1 MVMSLG
7 TISASIN
14 LDISGLSGS
23 ASKVASIFNGMSS
36 LGKDAFSGF
45 DSAVDSVG
53 KRIDSLRGTK
63 IDIDTGGATGSLQG
77 VATAADD
84 VTSSIKAASGT
95 SFDVE
100 TGAAVAS
107 LSQVDSAAQSA
118 TSAVQAA
125 SGTSFSIETGSAIGD
140 LAQVS
145 AAAQDVGSA
154 VTAASGVVFGLQASE
169 ALSGL
174 QQVASAAQ
182 DAASAIQ
189 AAGGSSF
196 DINTSDALGQ
206 LSAIGTAAQSLSAE
220 LQSVSGQTIAISVT
234 RDQIDA
240 ALNAVT
246 ELRAATGQGMTAAIS
261 ISGIG
266 ELESATTAATQT
278 REAIGD
284 ISSAAPS
291 IDFSGTVSQLN
302 DATTAAEQL
311 KGILSGLGSIGLGA
325 GFAGLLLGPIIEGI
339 RGATQLEQSFKN
351 VEVALGNVTKTDLG
365 RLESSIKNI
374 GSATQYSAKE
384 IANVAE
390 ELAKAGYT
398 VTDMIDGKML
408 PAVANL
414 ASATG
419 TDLNTAVTA
428 VVQAMATWSPS
439 LVDASIAMTDA
450 GRAAD
455 ILTVAANSSSA
466 DIQDIIAG
474 MRNLGPVAAGLGI
487 SFDTAAAAISV
498 FTNFGIKGADAGVSL
513 ARGLSNLS
521 TPTAEAAI
529 KMKELGISIFDAQ
542 GKFVGLE
549 SVFGQM
555 SNALRGMSQEQ
566 QFTTI
571 GLLLG
576 AEAQDV
582 YSIAVQQGVDPLN
595 AIVAAMQQQGV
606 ASEQAAAR
614 TQTLSGAMQRLQEA
628 TSTALAGMAGGFV
641 GPLTFIASTID
652 VLVSTFGNLPSAILQ
667 PIGAMAGFVG
677 GAIALVSTI
686 NLARTAIGLMGTS
699 IGQLTGIS
707 KAISLLKGLQVAF
720 AETAL
725 GARALA
731 IATGPI
737 GIALLAIGVVAG
749 VIGTIWLKNKQS
761 AQEAAKAFAEMTAA
775 IQKNDDA
782 IGGKRA
788 AGMTKLADDMEKATT
803 MIRKAVADVSKS
815 LEESQKDF
823 TNLIANG
830 SAQDLGKFFDTVWGK
845 AALEWGKSSKLISDT
860 TYDVLSKGTV
870 EGINQASPVI
880 QGEASMLM
888 TEFYKSFK
896 PSPGDITALE
906 GSLDPVYKLLEN
918 PNIDPDKVWTGLGDI
933 ISKNIVDGKVDIQGA
948 TASINEWVTSMNTA
962 AGAATL
968 MKDNLSS
975 LTSGQIDFTASIDR
989 LRLNG
994 NDSMANDLEA
1004 VSSSIVDLS
1013 GKYAEF
1019 GDAQKRIMDAVGT
1032 GNIDVPRLNGEL
1044 TNLKMLYD
1052 TGAISADQYGKVLLG
1067 ISLDT
1072 NFYAKATDD
1081 AWTSQEKLNKQ
1092 MQDNVKYA
1100 KESAT
1105 AYDEINRARTG
1116 EHATRYLAENLFP
1129 TGRESIVKQLTDAI
1143 AAGDTTA
1150 ITSLTADLAKL
1161 NDQAETTG
1169 AAMTKL
1175 NDALHAKDMTAFD
1188 PAGQADFVN
1197 QLEAQTKAAEE
1208 FKTNMEAMGGVY
1220 QRVRDAQNAAYSDM
1234 IAKTLEY
1241 QGIESNLG
1249 TQIMAGHGT
1258 AAMQVAAGMQQTT
1271 SALETS
1277 KRVIIDNT
1285 DAIASNA
1292 QGLSDWSTKLIGARG
1307 EYAAVDDMLSNGMIT
1322 LEEYNAAQKAQVN
1335 IMMNASGIA
1344 FDMQV
1349 IQAKQAPILAGLID
1363 QQHVYVDQLRELPA
1377 AQQLV
1382 ALGWMDAGEAAKAS
1396 GIQATVAAAANG
1408 DLGASGKAM
1417 TQSMIEGAVAA
1428 DPIIGKMLED
1438 MGLISI
1444 GADGTITV
1452 NFDSAQGAMSDID
1465 KLTQS
1470 VDRLIEVLG
1479 GVPPLHLDTSQ
1490 IRAAMPALQAAFG
1503 DAVGPQSPIQLGA
1516 AALKKT
1522 LAEIGTTSVSPKVG
1536 VQGTD
1541 AASSAVKQIHD
1552 TMLNLNGETASPKV
1566 TVEGGPEAEGQT
1578 SNVSD
1583 ALLNLAGVH
1592 ATPKVEVQGG
1602 PEAESQTT
1610 NVSDALG
1617 QFDGINASAGVSVN
1631 DQASRPLRDIH
1642 QQINDIPP
1650 TKTVTINIV
1659 AVGAGAVDSAISAA
1673 GKAAGAVRN
1682 QSPQAGAIDNKT
1694 VTTTINAIDN
1704 ASAVINGVKSLLTSI
1719 PGSTS
1724 VTINAN
1730 TAAAIGLI
1738 QAVSNAMT
1746 GLTVSKTI
1754 TITANAATALSNISS
1769 ITEKVT
1775 ALADKSITLTVNTTL
1790 VDTTGL
1796 LAGFSTAGGGAAAL
1810 EEKSIT
1816 LAINTTLNDTTG
1828 LLAGFSTASGGGA
1841 ALEEKSITIT
1851 VNTTLND
1858 PTGLLGGVSTAG
1870 GAAASLSR
1878 TMTVTVTANDPRGL
1892 LDSAVSGLPGLN
1904 APSSNMTRTMSI
1916 TVISNDPRGLL
1927 DSAIAAPMTRT
1938 MNINVI
1944 ANDPRGLLDTP
1955 LAGLPGLGDA
1965 GGQTRTITF
1974 NAVDNTS
1981 ATAATVAAAITA
1993 IPLSASVMLSE
2004 FGSGTVIA
2012 GANGATSAI
2021 QVIPTSWTTMF
2032 SEFGAA
2038 TVTAGADGATTAISG
2053 IPTSWSTSFS
2063 ESGSGNVIGAA
2074 NGITNAVNSVPSGKT
2089 ISFNIVTTGSI
2100 PRFAKGGMIPAETTV
2115 ARLAERGPELFRT
2128 PSGSYGMAMDDALY
2142 PMTPGARV
2150 YTAAQTKRML
2160 RTWDGPAYA
2169 DGGYVSRPTP
2179 PRVSASS
2186 SVSLSGGLLATVNG
2200 IVSGVQ
2206 STLQSGMQAA
2216 TSTIQTST
2224 TAWPTIVG
2232 AQQNPMADAGTMVG
2246 TSMSEG
2252 AAAGIA
2258 GAGWSV
2264 SNAAVSVVDAAIA
2277 AANAAAGIAS
2287 PSTEMIPVGEYMDAG
2302 LAQGIS
2308 NGQSAVVD
2316 AAVSVAQAA
2325 IDAYASTMKN
2335 GWTNVGDGSWQSG
2348 STGVV
2353 QKGILAEDGSYVN
2366 PDFYKNN
2373 PPEFELWK
2381 KLFLSGQT
2389 STQWPQYKARGYAS
2403 GGTVR
2408 SDTARM
2414 GELGPELLRYPSG
2427 KTGMA
2432 TTDGLYTVPLG
2443 TYVFTAAQTKRMMR
2457 SWDGPAYAN
2466 GGRVARPATPIQRNG
2481 GSGSTVTNTSG
2492 PVTVHAQ
2499 IHTTGKMDDGEKR
2512 DLVQDIATSFRD
2524 GIQLAHMGRGV

>member
-7 TISASIN
+7 SISASIN
-14 LDISGLSGS
+14 LDISGLSSG
-23 ASKVASIFNGMSS
+23 ASKAASIFSGMSS

-45 DSAVDSVG
+45 DTAADNVG

-77 VATAADD
+77 VATAAD
-84 VTSSIKAASGT
+84 
-95 SFDVE
+95 
-100 TGAAVAS
+100 GAA
-107 LSQVDSAAQSA
+107 
-118 TSAVQAA
+118 SAVQAA
-125 SGTSFSIETGSAIGD
+125 SGTSFSIETGTAIGD

-145 AAAQDVGSA
+145 SAAQDVGSA
-154 VTAASGVVFGLQASE
+154 VTAASGVVFGLQTSE

-174 QQVASAAQ
+174 QEVASAAQ

-196 DINTSDALGQ
+196 DISTGDALGQ

-220 LQSVSGQTIAISVT
+220 LQSASGQTIAISVT

-246 ELRAATGQGMTAAIS
+246 DLRNTTGQGMVANIS
-261 ISGIG
+261 IAGIG
-266 ELESATTAATQT
+266 ELQAATSSAVQT
-278 REAIGD
+278 RQAIEG
-284 ISSAAPS
+284 IGSAAPS
-291 IDFSGTVSQLN
+291 LDFSGAVGQLN
-302 DATTAAEQL
+302 QAAEAADQL
-311 KGILSGLGSIGLGA
+311 KSSLSGLGSIGLGA
-325 GFAGLLLGPIIEGI
+325 GFAGALIAPLVQGI
-339 RGATQLEQSFKN
+339 QTAAQLEQSFKN
-351 VEVALGNVTKTDLG
+351 VEVALGNVSKTDLG
-365 RLESSIKNI
+365 RLETSIKNI
-374 GSATQYSAKE
+374 GSATQYSSKE

-398 VTDMIDGKML
+398 VADMIDGKML

-414 ASATG
+414 AAATG
-419 TDLNTAVTA
+419 TDLATATTA
-428 VVQAMATWSPS
+428 VVQAMATWSPT

-521 TPTAEAAI
+521 TPTAEASA
-529 KMKELGISIFDAQ
+529 KMKELGISIFDTQ

-555 SNALRGMSQEQ
+555 SNALRGMTQEQ

-595 AIVAAMQQQGV
+595 AIVSAMQNQGV
-606 ASEQAAAR
+606 AAEQAAAR
-614 TQTLSGAMQRLQEA
+614 TQTLEGAFQRLQEA
-628 TSTALAGMAGGFV
+628 SSNALAGLAGGAV
-641 GPLTFIASTID
+641 QPLTVLATSIDFI
-652 VLVSTFGNLPSAILQ
+652 VSAFGNLPAAILQ
-667 PIGAMAGFVG
+667 PIGAMTGFVG
-677 GAIALVSTI
+677 GALALVSTI
-686 NLARTAIGLMGTS
+686 NIARTALSLMGTS

-707 KAISLLKGLQVAF
+707 KAISLLKGLQAAF
-720 AETAL
+720 AATAI

-737 GIALLAIGVVAG
+737 GIALLAIGAVAA
-749 VIGTIWLKNKQS
+749 VIGTVWLKQREEAKKAEQAVKEMGAAWQATNKQ
-761 AQEAAKAFAEMTAA
+761 
-775 IQKNDDA
+775 
-782 IGGKRA
+782 IGDTRSSGQF
-788 AGMTKLADDMEKATT
+788 KLADEMQSMVDKV
-803 MIRKAVADVSKS
+803 RKAISDISKEMKS
-815 LEESQKDF
+815 GREDWQNILSGDKWMNGDSSDI
-823 TNLIANG
+823 TNFL
-830 SAQDLGKFFDTVWGK
+830 DTAVGK
-845 AALEWGKSSKLISDT
+845 AAIEWGHNTGMIKDGVYEALTSGVQFAATDVGTITQVQDT
-860 TYDVLSKGTV
+860 MDAYFTKF
-870 EGINQASPVI
+870 QATPTQIKTIEESYKPLF
-880 QGEASMLM
+880 ELM
-888 TEFYKSFK
+888 
-896 PSPGDITALE
+896 A
-906 GSLDPVYKLLEN
+906 N
-918 PNIDPDKVWTGLGDI
+918 PNIDQNKLQSKIDEVVNTYLTSNTPDADWLAQALTNVYTEATTGATAMDYYA
-933 ISKNIVDGKVDIQGA
+933 KAVDGVNDAADAASNTVAFLADDLRLAGNGAIADDVLKIADSFEEVFRALDSGHNKDAFKSNWDRINQTMQGGKVDVDLMMSGIADLDRQL
-948 TASINEWVTSMNTA
+948 SM
-962 AGAATL
+962 
-968 MKDNLSS
+968 
-975 LTSGQIDFTASIDR
+975 GQITAEQYAFQIDYMSKH
-989 LRLNG
+989 LA
-994 NDSMANDLEA
+994 D
-1004 VSSSIVDLS
+1004 
-1013 GKYAEF
+1013 YA
-1019 GDAQKRIMDAVGT
+1019 
-1032 GNIDVPRLNGEL
+1032 
-1044 TNLKMLYD
+1044 TN
-1052 TGAISADQYGKVLLG
+1052 
-1067 ISLDT
+1067 
-1072 NFYAKATDD
+1072 TDD

-1197 QLEAQTKAAEE
+1197 QLEAQTKAAEA

-1234 IAKTLEY
+1234 IAKTMEY

-1258 AAMQVAAGMQQTT
+1258 AAMQVAANMQ
-1271 SALETS
+1271 SATYALDTAN
-1277 KRVIIDNT
+1277 RVIVTNT

-1292 QGLSDWSTKLIGARG
+1292 QGLADWSTKLIGARG
-1307 EYAAVDDMLSNGMIT
+1307 EYAAVDDLLGKGLISLN
-1322 LEEYNAAQKAQVN
+1322 EYNAAQEAQVVLTQ
-1335 IMMNASGIA
+1335 NAAGIA
-1344 FDMQV
+1344 LDMQT
-1349 IQAKQAPILAGLID
+1349 IQAKQAPLLAQLSD
-1363 QQHVYVDQLRELPA
+1363 AQHVYIDQLRELPA

-1583 ALLNLAGVH
+1583 VLLNLAGVH

-1610 NVSDALG
+1610 NVSEALG

-1650 TKTVTINIV
+1650 TKTVTITIV

-1704 ASAVINGVKSLLTSI
+1704 ASAVINSVKTLLTSI

-1754 TITANAATALSNISS
+1754 TVSANAATALSNISS

-1796 LAGFSTAGGGAAAL
+1796 LAGFSTAGGGAAGL
-1810 EEKSIT
+1810 ES
-1816 LAINTTLNDTTG
+1816 
-1828 LLAGFSTASGGGA
+1828 
-1841 ALEEKSITIT
+1841 KSITIT

-1858 PTGLLGGVSTAG
+1858 PTGLLGGGSTAG

-1878 TMTVTVTANDPRGL
+1878 TMTVTVIANDPRGL

-1904 APSSNMTRTMSI
+1904 APSSDMTRTMSI

-1981 ATAATVAAAITA
+1981 ATAATVAAAIAA

-2038 TVTAGADGATTAISG
+2038 TVTAGADGATTAISA

-2074 NGITNAVNSVPSGKT
+2074 NDIANAVNSVPSGKT
-2089 ISFNIVTTGSI
+2089 ISFNIVTSGHI
-2100 PRFAKGGMIPAETTV
+2100 PVMAKGGIVPAETTV

-2150 YTAAQTKRML
+2150 FTAAQTRKML
-2160 RTWDGPAYA
+2160 RTWDGPAFA
-2169 DGGYVSRPTP
+2169 DGGYVSRPAP

-2216 TSTIQTST
+2216 TSTIQTSA
-2224 TAWPTIVG
+2224 TAWPAIVG

-2264 SNAAVSVVDAAIA
+2264 SNAAVSVVGDAIA

-2302 LAQGIS
+2302 LAQGIY

-2325 IDAYASTMKN
+2325 VQAAQDTFAGSGSGGGLTGVYNDADAMFGRALGSMGGAIIN
-2335 GWTNVGDGSWQSG
+2335 GWQKLTDGFWKSVSSG
-2348 STGVV
+2348 MV
-2353 QKGILAEDGSYVN
+2353 QKGVLAEDGSYVN
-2366 PDFYKNN
+2366 PGFYAK
-2373 PPEFELWK
+2373 
-2381 KLFLSGQT
+2381 
-2389 STQWPQYKARGYAS
+2389 

-2443 TYVFTAAQTKRMMR
+2443 TYVYTAAQTKRMMR
-2457 SWDGPAYAN
+2457 NWKGPAYAN
-2466 GGRVARPATPIQRNG
+2466 GGRVARPATPIQRSG
-2481 GSGSTVTNTSG
+2481 GGGSTVNNGGNTIN
-2492 PVTVHAQ
+2492 VNAQ
-2499 IHTTGKMDDGEKR
+2499 IHTQGRISSTDKR
-2512 DLVQDIATSFRD
+2512 ELAQDFAIALRD
-2524 GIQLAHMGRGV
+2524 GVDLTYTSQGVTS